1 MESDDLD
8 FGTKNAYIKNTKLKQ
23 YVKRRRFYE
32 KKLKK
37 IKKKIFFF
45 TKI

>member
-23 YVKRRRFYE
+23 YVKRQKTLR
-32 KKLKK
+32 KKS
-37 IKKKIFFF
+37 
-45 TKI
+45 